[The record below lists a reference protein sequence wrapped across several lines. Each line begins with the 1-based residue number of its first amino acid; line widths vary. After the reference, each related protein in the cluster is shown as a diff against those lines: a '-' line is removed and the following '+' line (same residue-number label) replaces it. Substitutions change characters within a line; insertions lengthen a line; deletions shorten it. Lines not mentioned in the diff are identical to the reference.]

1 MTVRLAGA
9 GGDAGSTPSVAVPAA
24 VAARRPPSF
33 APLLIVAASTSV
45 FVGTAMA
52 TTLFARVGWGATA
65 GLRLTLAAV
74 VLLAL
79 ARPRLRGRTRREWAQ
94 LGLLGATLAVMGTA
108 FYGAVDRVP
117 LGVAATIEFLGP
129 LTVAVVASRRRI
141 DLLWVALALLG
152 VAALAGNLTGGGSP
166 AGVALALLAA
176 AGLGAYLIA
185 SQRVGD
191 QADGLDGL
199 ALSVAIAAVL
209 VSPFTIHSAGGIVA
223 TPSVLGV
230 GLLVALAGIVVPTA
244 LEMEA
249 LRRMRAGTVAVLLS
263 MEPAIAAVVGFA
275 LLGQRLTV
283 AETLGAVL
291 VVLASVGALSGGVA
305 RGPTG

>member
-1 MTVRLAGA
+1 MRMRFAGA
-9 GGDAGSTPSVAVPAA
+9 GGDAGTTPSVAVPGA
-24 VAARRPPSF
+24 VATRRPPSSG
-33 APLLIVAASTSV
+33 PLLIVAASTSV

-52 TTLFARVGWGATA
+52 TTLFARLGWGATA
-65 GLRLTLAAV
+65 GLRLTLAAL

-79 ARPRLRGRTRREWAQ
+79 ARPRLAGRTRREWAR

-129 LTVAVVASRRRI
+129 LTVAIAGSRRRI
-141 DLLWVALALLG
+141 DLVWVALALLG
-152 VAALAGNLTGGGSP
+152 VAALAGDMGGGGSP
-166 AGVALALLAA
+166 AGVLLALLAA

-191 QADGLDGL
+191 QAEGLDGL

-209 VSPFTIHSAGGIVA
+209 VSPFTLAQAGAIA
-223 TPSVLGV
+223 TPPVLGV
-230 GLLVALAGIVVPTA
+230 GVLVALAGIVVPTA

-263 MEPAIAAVVGFA
+263 LEPAIAAVVGFA
-275 LLGQRLTV
+275 LLGQRLSV
-283 AETLGAVL
+283 AETLGALL
-291 VVLASVGALSGGVA
+291 VVAASIGALRGGAA
-305 RGPTG
+305 RGRTG

>member
-1 MTVRLAGA
+1 MRVRLAGA
-9 GGDAGSTPSVAVPAA
+9 GGEAGTTPSVAVPGA
-24 VAARRPPSF
+24 VVTRRPPSF

-52 TTLFARVGWGATA
+52 TTLFASVGWGATA

-74 VLLAL
+74 VLLAI
-79 ARPRLRGRTRREWAQ
+79 ARPRVRGRSRREWAQ

-108 FYGAVDRVP
+108 FYGAVNRVP

-129 LTVAVVASRRRI
+129 LTVAVAASRRRI

-152 VAALAGNLTGGGSP
+152 VAALAGNLAGGGSP
-166 AGVALALLAA
+166 AGVGLALLAA

-199 ALSVAIAAVL
+199 ALSVTIAAVL
-209 VSPFTIHSAGGIVA
+209 VSPFTLASAGAIA
-223 TPSVLGV
+223 APSVLGV
-230 GLLVALAGIVVPTA
+230 GVLVALAGIVVPTA

-263 MEPAIAAVVGFA
+263 LEPAIAAVVGFA

-291 VVLASVGALSGGVA
+291 VVLGSVGALWGGTA

>member
-1 MTVRLAGA
+1 VARLRFAGA
-9 GGDAGSTPSVAVPAA
+9 GGDAGATPSVAVPGA
-24 VAARRPPSF
+24 VAARRPPPF

-65 GLRLTLAAV
+65 ELRLTLAAV

-79 ARPRLRGRTRREWAQ
+79 ARPRLRGRSRREWTQ
-94 LGLLGATLAVMGTA
+94 LGLLGVALAVMGTA
-108 FYGAVDRVP
+108 FYGAVDHVP

-129 LTVAVVASRRRI
+129 LTVAVATSRRRI
-141 DLLWVALALLG
+141 DLVWVALALLG
-152 VAALAGNLTGGGSP
+152 VAALAGNIWGGGSP

-176 AGLGAYLIA
+176 AGLGGYLIA

-191 QADGLDGL
+191 QAEGLDGL

-209 VSPFTIHSAGGIVA
+209 VSPFTLAQGGAIA

-230 GLLVALAGIVVPTA
+230 GILVALAGIVVPTA

-249 LRRMRAGTVAVLLS
+249 LRRTRDGSVAVLLS
-263 MEPAIAAVVGFA
+263 LEPAIAAVVGFA
-275 LLGQRLTV
+275 LLGQRLTL
-283 AETLGAVL
+283 AETAGAVL
-291 VVLASVGALSGGVA
+291 VVLASIGALSGGVA

>member
-1 MTVRLAGA
+1 VVRLRFAGA
-9 GGDAGSTPSVAVPAA
+9 GGEAGATPSVAVPGG

-79 ARPRLRGRTRREWAQ
+79 VRPRLRGRSRRQWAQ
-94 LGLLGATLAVMGTA
+94 LGLLGAALAVMGTA

-117 LGVAATIEFLGP
+117 LGVAATVEFLGP
-129 LTVAVVASRRRI
+129 LAVAVATSRRKI
-141 DLLWVALALLG
+141 DLVWVALALLG
-152 VAALAGNLTGGGSP
+152 VAALAGSVWGGGSP

-176 AGLGAYLIA
+176 AGLGGYLIA

-191 QADGLDGL
+191 QAEGLDGL

-209 VSPFTIHSAGGIVA
+209 VSPFTLASGGAIA

-263 MEPAIAAVVGFA
+263 LEPAIAAVVGFA
-275 LLGQRLTV
+275 LLNQRLTL
-283 AETLGAVL
+283 AESAGAVL
-291 VVLASVGALSGGVA
+291 VVLASVGALSGGFA

>member
-1 MTVRLAGA
+1 VRLRLAGA
-9 GGDAGSTPSVAVPAA
+9 GGGAGANPPVAVPGP

-52 TTLFARVGWGATA
+52 TTLFSRVGWGATA
-65 GLRLTLAAV
+65 GLRLSLAAV

-79 ARPRLRGRTRREWAQ
+79 ARPRLRGRSRREWLQ

-129 LTVAVVASRRRI
+129 LTVAVAGSRRRV
-141 DLLWVALALLG
+141 DLVWVALAVLG
-152 VAALAGNLTGGGSP
+152 VAALAGNLTGGASL
-166 AGVALALLAA
+166 AGVGLALLAA

-191 QADGLDGL
+191 QAEGLDGL
-199 ALSVAIAAVL
+199 AISVTIAAVL
-209 VSPFTIHSAGGIVA
+209 VSPFTLASADAIA

-230 GLLVALAGIVVPTA
+230 GILVGLAGIVVPTA

-263 MEPAIAAVVGFA
+263 LEPAIAAVVGFA

-283 AETLGAVL
+283 PETVGAVL
-291 VVLASVGALSGGVA
+291 VVLASIGALSGGVA
-305 RGPTG
+305 RGSTG